1 MDENVTNEKKS
12 VTFGRNN
19 GLTNGWARPRDTR
32 THLKK
37 EGQIYGHVSLLEEQ
51 KSKSTTKVSQK
62 DRRVVKITRP
72 SGQRC
77 VLKNLYERYQR

>member
-1 MDENVTNEKKS
+1 MKMSLIKKS
-12 VTFGRNN
+12 MSVTGGRNN
-19 GLTNGWARPRDTR
+19 GLTNGRTRPRDTR

-72 SGQRC
+72 SG
-77 VLKNLYERYQR
+77 